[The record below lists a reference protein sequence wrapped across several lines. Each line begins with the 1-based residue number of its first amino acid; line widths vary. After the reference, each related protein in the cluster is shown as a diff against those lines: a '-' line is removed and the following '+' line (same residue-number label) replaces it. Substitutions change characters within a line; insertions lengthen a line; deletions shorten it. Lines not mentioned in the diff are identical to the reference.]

1 MSHKTTER
9 YFIDL
14 IISLEVMSHK
24 DRLLTLYAYLLLQ
37 RNMILSG
44 TRVILLNEAVIIYLM
59 WRFVVNVV
67 SGLSRDLFYLEEGLK
82 FSK

>member
-1 MSHKTTER
+1 MSHKDTER
-9 YFIDL
+9 YFVDH

-24 DRLLTLYAYLLLQ
+24 DRLLTLYAYLLLP

-44 TRVILLNEAVIIYLM
+44 TRVILLKKAVIIYVM

-67 SGLSRDLFYLEEGLK
+67 SGL
-82 FSK
+82 